1 MIIASIENIAQ
12 ILIVLI
18 LATAAI
24 IIMKRDIRSLI
35 KTYAFQS
42 LLLAVMA
49 LLYFVET
56 GSITL
61 LFLAIII
68 LVSKVL
74 DYSTFHGSSAEKT

>member
-1 MIIASIENIAQ
+1 MIIASVGNIAQ
-12 ILIVLI
+12 ILMVLV

-49 LLYFVET
+49 IAV
-56 GSITL
+56 
-61 LFLAIII
+61 LFRNRHPNTPA
-68 LVSKVL
+68 
-74 DYSTFHGSSAEKT
+74 F

>member
-1 MIIASIENIAQ
+1 MIIASIGNIAQ
-12 ILIVLI
+12 ILIVLV

-49 LLYFVET
+49 LLFFVET
-56 GSITL
+56 GSLTL
-61 LFLAIII
+61 LFLGDNY
-68 LVSKVL
+68 SGKQSL
-74 DYSTFHGSSAEKT
+74 DYSAFHGA